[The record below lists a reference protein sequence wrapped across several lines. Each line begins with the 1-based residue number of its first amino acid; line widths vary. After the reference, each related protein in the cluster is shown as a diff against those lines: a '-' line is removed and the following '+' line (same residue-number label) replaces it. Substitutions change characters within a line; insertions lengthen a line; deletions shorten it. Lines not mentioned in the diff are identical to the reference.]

1 MVAVEVSH
9 TCGLTREGEIG
20 GAGGGV
26 GFSNSRRIRKEE
38 GVEFHVTWTVAPSSW
53 RTSLPRSGIGQ
64 EGMTRNE
71 WEKGKLSRLQLS
83 RGVCHGRDGVPS
95 TPTTKIWEGVRIP
108 EKDGKTE

>member
-1 MVAVEVSH
+1 MVGVEVSH

-20 GAGGGV
+20 GVGGGV

-38 GVEFHVTWTVAPSSW
+38 GVEFRVTWTVAPSHW

-71 WEKGKLSRLQLS
+71 WEKGRPSRLQIS
-83 RGVCHGRDGVPS
+83 KGVHGQDGSHQP
-95 TPTTKIWEGVRIP
+95 P
-108 EKDGKTE
+108 